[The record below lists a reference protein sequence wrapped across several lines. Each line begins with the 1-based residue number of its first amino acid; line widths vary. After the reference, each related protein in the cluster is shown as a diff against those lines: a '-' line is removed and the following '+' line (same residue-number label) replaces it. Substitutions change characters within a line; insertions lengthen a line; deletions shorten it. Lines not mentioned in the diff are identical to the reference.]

1 MKNILKVML
10 TASLCASISFAAPQ
24 KGTMKD
30 PRDGKTY
37 KTVKI
42 GDQVWMAENLAFEI
56 SGNAGSTS
64 ECLIPGGN
72 GEKAN
77 CKKYGQ
83 YYSALSASTTA
94 CPDGWHLPSARE
106 FKNLLDH
113 AGNSIDLK
121 SKNGWNT
128 YPQPSGN
135 GKDKYGFNAQPSG
148 ACMMGNMGCVYMDE
162 GNYAYFWTSTVPSDP
177 EGVAYAFLGAPHAD
191 YGFDVAQKENR
202 QMFMWWY
209 PVRCVKD

>member
-24 KGTMKD
+24 KGSMTD

-83 YYSALSASTTA
+83 YYSSLSASTTA

-162 GNYAYFWTSTVPSDP
+162 GNYAYF
-177 EGVAYAFLGAPHAD
+177 
-191 YGFDVAQKENR
+191 
-202 QMFMWWY
+202 
-209 PVRCVKD
+209 